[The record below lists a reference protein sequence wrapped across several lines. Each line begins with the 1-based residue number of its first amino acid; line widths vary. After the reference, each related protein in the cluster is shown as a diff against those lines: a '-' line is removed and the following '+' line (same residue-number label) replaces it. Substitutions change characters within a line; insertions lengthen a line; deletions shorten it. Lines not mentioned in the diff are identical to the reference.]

1 MKRIVPC
8 LIFCLLI
15 SLARLEAALTPIEIA
30 EEKEANPSTATR
42 FNNFVKY
49 RESIIEKYGTEFAF
63 LFNFTQQAII
73 RDANNQG
80 KSRGVGYI
88 NLEIKQGL
96 WPGAA
101 VFMEVESDR
110 GMGIDKFIPTYSIFN
125 SNSGED
131 IGIYIPEFY
140 LEQNLFSDRISL
152 SFGKLDLSD
161 WFDAN
166 TAAESA
172 DTQFLSSA
180 LVNNLAIPF
189 PSKGLGGLVGFM
201 PYEWLYF
208 QSGAATARASSTKTG
223 LSNGYNSAFFINELG
238 LSPKIGELK
247 GNYRVIFYLNHEKLE
262 RIDEGGEKKNTLGC
276 AVSFDQ
282 EITKKISLFFRYG
295 NADEKVWDIK
305 HFWSFGGQM
314 LEPVPGRRLDC
325 LGIGIACSIMGDDFR
340 SANEETVSRPETIY
354 EIYYSYN
361 LNPLINLTPSLQV
374 VNHPNAD
381 KTAKT
386 AVVLGLRFLLS
397 F

>member
-1 MKRIVPC
+1 MFYAVLS
-8 LIFCLLI
+8 LIFILFFTLPC
-15 SLARLEAALTPIEIA
+15 AQANLTPIEIS
-30 EEKEANPSTATR
+30 ETKETIPSSDEWL
-42 FNNFVKY
+42 NNLSKY
-49 RESIIEKYGTEFAF
+49 REGVVEEYGTEFAF
-63 LFNFTQQAII
+63 LFNFTQQAIL
-73 RDANNQG
+73 RDASNQG
-80 KSRGVGYI
+80 KSRGVGYF
-88 NLEIKQGL
+88 NLEIKQRL
-96 WPGAA
+96 WRNAA

-110 GMGIDKFIPTYSIFN
+110 GMGIDKFIPTYSVFN
-125 SNSGED
+125 SNYGKD
-131 IGIYIPEFY
+131 VDIYIPEFY
-140 LEQNLFSDRISL
+140 LEQNLFSDKISL

-223 LSNGYNSAFFINELG
+223 LSNGYNSTFFINELG
-238 LSPKIGELK
+238 LSPKTGELK
-247 GNYRVIFYLNHEKLE
+247 GNYRVIFYLNHEKIE
-262 RIDEGGEKKNTLGC
+262 RIDEEGEKKNTLGY

-282 EITKKISLFFRYG
+282 EITKKITLFFRYG

-305 HFWSFGGQM
+305 HFWSFGGQI
-314 LEPVPGRRLDC
+314 LEPVPGRKLDY
-325 LGIGIACSIMGDDFR
+325 LGIGMACSIMGDDFR
-340 SANEETVSRPETIY
+340 SINEETASRAETMY
-354 EIYYSYN
+354 EIYYSYS
-361 LNPLINLTPSLQV
+361 LSPLINLTPSLQV

-381 KTAKT
+381 KSAKT

>member
-1 MKRIVPC
+1 MLYTVLS
-8 LIFCLLI
+8 LIFILF
-15 SLARLEAALTPIEIA
+15 LAIPCAEANLTPIEISEA
-30 EEKEANPSTATR
+30 KETAVSSGKR
-42 FNNFVKY
+42 LSNFSKY
-49 RESIIEKYGTEFAF
+49 RDGLVEEYGTEFAF
-63 LFNFTQQAII
+63 LFNFTQQAIL
-73 RDANNQG
+73 RDTNNQG
-80 KSRGVGYI
+80 KSRGVGYL
-88 NLEIKQGL
+88 NLEIKQRL
-96 WPGAA
+96 WQDAA

-131 IGIYIPEFY
+131 LGIYIPELY
-140 LEQNLFSDRISL
+140 LEQNLFSDKISL

-189 PSKGLGGLVGFM
+189 PAKGLGGLVGFM

-208 QSGAATARASSTKTG
+208 QSGAATARAASTKTG

-262 RIDEGGEKKNTLGC
+262 RIDEEGEKKNTLGY

-282 EITKKISLFFRYG
+282 EITKKITLFFRYG
-295 NADEKVWDIK
+295 KADEEVWDVG

-314 LEPVPGRRLDC
+314 IEPIPGRKLDC
-325 LGIGIACSIMGDDFR
+325 LGVGIAFSIMGDDFR
-340 SANEETVSRPETIY
+340 SANEETASRMETIY
-354 EIYYSYN
+354 EIYYSYH
-361 LNPLINLTPSLQV
+361 LNSLIDLTPSLQIV
-374 VNHPNAD
+374 SNPNAD
-381 KTAKT
+381 KSAKT
-386 AVVLGLRFLLS
+386 ALVLGLRFLLS